1 MPVMTLSVYTK
12 IYDSNEYRANL
23 LVCGS
28 ADFMNYV
35 SEQSFSN
42 ADILKSAFAAM
53 GNTNVVTGISYKVVE
68 DTAITVTQE
77 NFKNYTVMLSVLIPL
92 IIAIIGTV
100 VYIKRKKA

>member
-1 MPVMTLSVYTK
+1 
-12 IYDSNEYRANL
+12 
-23 LVCGS
+23 
-28 ADFMNYV
+28 MNYV

-77 NFKNYTVMLSVLIPL
+77 NFKNYTVMLSVLVPL
-92 IIAIIGTV
+92 VIAAIGTF